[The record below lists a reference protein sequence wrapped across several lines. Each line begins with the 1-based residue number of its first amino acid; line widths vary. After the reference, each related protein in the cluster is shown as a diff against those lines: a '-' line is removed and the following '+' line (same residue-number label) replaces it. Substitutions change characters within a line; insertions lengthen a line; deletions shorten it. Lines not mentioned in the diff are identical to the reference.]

1 MRNSLLWQC
10 SWPFLL
16 TIALVGAT
24 AAYDAAQTNKQE
36 QIFSR
41 QLRTG
46 DSLQKGL
53 HQLTERH
60 SRFINRV
67 QDSILSKNPARQ
79 TTALRWAAQY
89 YSPEVERAIAEM
101 NRLIANEFTG
111 TPEAKL
117 QSELRR
123 LEQVVAR
130 TQELTHTISTLFTKL
145 YESVSADNLEA
156 ASEAM
161 GQLTKHDRAL
171 QSSLRLASSTLG
183 RTTSSQLLR
192 LTSQERQGP
201 LPWLPLLVWLPLALF
216 LVTLPLRR
224 LERLN
229 DPLSTP
235 GPAQSSLE
243 KKLRHRFQ
251 RLQQDL
257 HSTELLAQE
266 RDRETSRAQQNV
278 RKIQHDLAV
287 LRIYND
293 NLVNNLG
300 SAVIVSN
307 LSGTVT
313 ALNRAART
321 LFALPHSALGDTI
334 ELLPF
339 FPTAL
344 ERLRT
349 RNIQLDDALDSL
361 QPHRLENLPFSTQD
375 SEKLLNLS
383 IVPFQ
388 DESGAARGLLWVAD
402 DVTDSVRM
410 KNQLLAA
417 EHLATVGRM
426 SAQVAHEIRN
436 PLSAIGLNAEL
447 LQEEFTDYLPEKE
460 GMEAVTLLR
469 AIEHEIERLSEITEG
484 YLQLTKNPKPTYE
497 SIDLNQSVNDL
508 LTMISAELKQK
519 SIGVELSLHSPAPIA
534 WADPGQVRQ
543 ALINIV
549 RNGEEAMPE
558 GGTLRIQTRQEPHHC
573 LVHISDTGPGVP
585 EEVQHRVFEPFYTTK
600 SNGTGLG
607 LSLTEQMIKE
617 HGGQIHLQSTP
628 PTGTTVSIQLP
639 PSP

>member
-1 MRNSLLWQC
+1 MRNSLIWQC
-10 SWPFLL
+10 CWPFLL
-16 TIALVGAT
+16 TMALVGGT
-24 AAYDAAQTNKQE
+24 AIYTTAQTNQKE
-36 QIFSR
+36 QSFNR
-41 QLRTG
+41 QLRAG

-60 SRFINRV
+60 NRFINRV
-67 QDSILSKNPARQ
+67 QDSILSNSPARQ
-79 TTALRWAAQY
+79 ITALRWAAQY
-89 YSPEVERAIAEM
+89 YSPEIEAAIAEM
-101 NRLIANEFTG
+101 NRLIANEFAQ

-123 LEQVVAR
+123 LEKVVAK
-130 TQELTHTISTLFTKL
+130 TQELTHTISTLLTKL
-145 YESVSADNLEA
+145 YESVSADDIEA
-156 ASEAM
+156 ASLAM
-161 GQLTKHDRAL
+161 GQLTQQDRAL
-171 QSSLRLASSTLG
+171 QTSLRLGSSTLG
-183 RTTSSQLLR
+183 RATSSQLLR
-192 LTSQERQGP
+192 LSSKEHLG
-201 LPWLPLLVWLPLALF
+201 LIPWLPLLLWLPLGIYL
-216 LVTLPLRR
+216 LTLPLRR

-229 DPLSTP
+229 DPLSAP
-235 GPAQSSLE
+235 SPSPSSLE
-243 KKLRHRFQ
+243 GKLRHRFQ

-257 HSTELLAQE
+257 HTTQLLAEE
-266 RDRETSRAQQNV
+266 RNRETSRAQQNV

-300 SAVIVSN
+300 AAVIVSN

-321 LFALPHSALGDTI
+321 LFALPPNALGDSI
-334 ELLPF
+334 ERLPF
-339 FPTAL
+339 FTTAQ

-361 QPHRLENLPFSTQD
+361 RPHRLENLPFSSQD
-375 SEKLLNLS
+375 NEKLLNLS

-447 LQEEFTDYLPEKE
+447 LQEEFTAYLPEKE

-558 GGTLRIQTRQEPHHC
+558 GGTLRIKTQQEPHHC

-585 EEVQHRVFEPFYTTK
+585 EDVQHRVFEPFYTTK

-617 HGGQIHLQSTP
+617 HGGQINLQSTP
-628 PTGTTVSIQLP
+628 PAGTTVSIQLP